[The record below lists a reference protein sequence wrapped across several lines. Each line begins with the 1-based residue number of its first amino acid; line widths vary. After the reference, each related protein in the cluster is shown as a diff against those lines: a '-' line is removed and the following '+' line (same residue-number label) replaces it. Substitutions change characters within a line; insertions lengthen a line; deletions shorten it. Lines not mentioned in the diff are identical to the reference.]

1 MKKLI
6 LVLALL
12 ALICPFMG
20 MKLYLTNTSSS
31 GQTQSDPNASL
42 GGYRSTTELSA
53 TSMKNLFDDV
63 SVVEA
68 LLGDTEYRMIDV
80 YNDGTG
86 TAYGVQLYMQ
96 TATSSSST
104 ELDFGYSSTNQPH
117 ADAWNGE
124 ALSNESTA
132 PASPSMSF
140 SNYTKTSPLSLGTI
154 PASQSKRV
162 CVRRTVTA
170 GAPWTAHD
178 LGRFGVRWG
187 GVAASSFSWGTAPAS
202 NNVWYSCSPFGTGD
216 LKTGSPTITI
226 ETGGKATLTVAQ
238 TGNIGQGDR
247 VTYNTSTISY
257 IAKVVDSSHF
267 YLVTATG
274 GVPANVSGQTVNS
287 IAHEYASLSAAEAGA
302 SDSNHINNTSLV
314 TADVVLNIVCYYDHD
329 DYTPDSTACT
339 VNGYTTDATRY
350 INIYTPTGGTQ
361 SINSQRHSGILST
374 SRYLL
379 LMSDWTTPVLVI
391 SDASRVHITGLQ
403 LRYGVTSYDVANP
416 ITNITGESP
425 DITYDSCIICCTSS
439 NNTRCIGAQIGAA
452 ATVRFSN
459 SIIYGT
465 YLADDYGNS
474 AIKEYY
480 QSATITLYNCTISDN
495 HIGVGR
501 RSSTMT
507 IVNCAIFNNM
517 YDVESGATV
526 TYTASDDTISGTG
539 NVNISPG
546 ATETTDW
553 ASAFTDYANGDFSIK
568 DTDSVLYDAG
578 IVQSGVT
585 TDIIGTSRG
594 SVGGACDIGA
604 FEYVAAAGNKWN
616 TITPSKWNGVNW
628 ADMDW
633 NK

>member
-6 LVLALL
+6 LVLAIL

-274 GVPANVSGQTVNS
+274 GTPSNVSGQTVNS

-302 SDSNHINNTSLV
+302 SDASHINNTSLV
-314 TADVVLNIVCYYDHD
+314 AADVVLNIACYYDHD
-329 DYTPDSTACT
+329 DQTADTTAMT
-339 VNGYTTDATRY
+339 VDGYTTSATQY
-350 INIYTPTGGTQ
+350 INIYAPRGAAFNE
-361 SINSQRHSGILST
+361 SINSQRHEGKWSASKYRIVSTEHWQHMITVSDQYVSIVDIQIYLSNYASTGI
-374 SRYLL
+374 
-379 LMSDWTTPVLVI
+379 I
-391 SDASRVHITGLQ
+391 QGE
-403 LRYGVTSYDVANP
+403 ANGR
-416 ITNITGESP
+416 INR
-425 DITYDSCIICCTSS
+425 CIIFGST
-439 NNTRCIGAQIGAA
+439 NL
-452 ATVRFSN
+452 N
-459 SIIYGT
+459 SIGVDATGGGTIANSLIYS
-465 YLADDYGNS
+465 LAGSGMRLHTFTQCYV
-474 AIKEYY
+474 
-480 QSATITLYNCTISDN
+480 YNCTVYGCGNGIYRYDGADN
-495 HIGVGR
+495 HAVINCAVFGNTDDFL
-501 RSSTMT
+501 STM
-507 IVNCAIFNNM
+507 AID
-517 YDVESGATV
+517 YC
-526 TYTASDDTISGTG
+526 ASDDGDGT
-539 NVNISPG
+539 NAVNISPG

-553 ASAFTDYANGDFSIK
+553 AAAFTDYANGDFSVK
-568 DTDSVLYDAG
+568 DASSVLYNAG
-578 IVQSGVT
+578 TDLSGTFT
-585 TDIIGTSRG
+585 TDIIGTTRSTW
-594 SVGGACDIGA
+594 DIGA
-604 FEYVAAAGNKWN
+604 FEYVAAGN
-616 TITPSKWNGVNW
+616 TSKWNGITPAKWNGV
-628 ADMDW
+628 DW
-633 NK
+633 DSIRVGK

>member
-31 GQTQSDPNASL
+31 GQAQSDPNASL

-187 GVAASSFSWGTAPAS
+187 GVAAGGERAGLR
-202 NNVWYSCSPFGTGD
+202 SP
-216 LKTGSPTITI
+216 
-226 ETGGKATLTVAQ
+226 
-238 TGNIGQGDR
+238 QG
-247 VTYNTSTISY
+247 
-257 IAKVVDSSHF
+257 
-267 YLVTATG
+267 
-274 GVPANVSGQTVNS
+274 
-287 IAHEYASLSAAEAGA
+287 
-302 SDSNHINNTSLV
+302 
-314 TADVVLNIVCYYDHD
+314 
-329 DYTPDSTACT
+329 
-339 VNGYTTDATRY
+339 
-350 INIYTPTGGTQ
+350 
-361 SINSQRHSGILST
+361 
-374 SRYLL
+374 
-379 LMSDWTTPVLVI
+379 
-391 SDASRVHITGLQ
+391 
-403 LRYGVTSYDVANP
+403 
-416 ITNITGESP
+416 
-425 DITYDSCIICCTSS
+425 
-439 NNTRCIGAQIGAA
+439 
-452 ATVRFSN
+452 
-459 SIIYGT
+459 
-465 YLADDYGNS
+465 
-474 AIKEYY
+474 
-480 QSATITLYNCTISDN
+480 
-495 HIGVGR
+495 
-501 RSSTMT
+501 
-507 IVNCAIFNNM
+507 
-517 YDVESGATV
+517 
-526 TYTASDDTISGTG
+526 
-539 NVNISPG
+539 
-546 ATETTDW
+546 
-553 ASAFTDYANGDFSIK
+553 
-568 DTDSVLYDAG
+568 
-578 IVQSGVT
+578 
-585 TDIIGTSRG
+585 
-594 SVGGACDIGA
+594 
-604 FEYVAAAGNKWN
+604 
-616 TITPSKWNGVNW
+616 
-628 ADMDW
+628 
-633 NK
+633 